1 MAAGSPVLTAAAGTL
16 VRVADDGRPRGDAG
30 SPPRDG
36 TLSPRQGGSPSAGL
50 AAPALPAAPGLPA
63 TPVDGGGGGEGG
75 GGGGGAGEGVAGG
88 IERWRLII
96 LTSAMLG
103 VQCCY
108 SVQIN
113 RGSATLQLLGMDE
126 NKVSLAWLAG
136 PLSGL
141 MVQPL
146 VGVASDACRSPLGR
160 RRPFLIAG
168 ALLTSL
174 SLTLFANADWLGAR
188 LAGVSA
194 SAAAAAAAAGDTVG
208 VAAAAAAEAAGRKLA
223 VVLAVVA
230 FFLLDFSIQAIQAPL
245 RALVTDVASE
255 GQQPLGN
262 AYIGL
267 MTGCGN
273 LVGSFLSSRSLT
285 KLFPIF
291 RTDVQALF
299 AAAAFILCLT
309 VGLCVTYV
317 REKPTSAAGQGYQR
331 APSERS
337 AANVSAAR
345 APRFGSG
352 SDDESFGD
360 SDGGAN
366 VNGDTPPW
374 RGSPTYDDGGGGGGQ
389 RHGGGGNAA
398 RSGDGSESMVTML
411 LAAPRPFWRVFV
423 VQLFTWFGFFTLFV
437 FVNTWVGRNIYLG
450 SSSAAEGS
458 DARRLFEA
466 GVRLG
471 GLGNCLTAFVTV
483 VYSPMIT
490 SLLERYGTRRTYAFS
505 QLVEALCLFAAFFIR
520 GTPGQEH
527 PSLLLKTATL
537 ITMGAFGVVW
547 ATTMA
552 VPWALV
558 GAALNRR
565 YPGRV
570 GLFTTLFNVSQSFPQ
585 LFVSL
590 GSPWI
595 LDKVGGDVSVV
606 MAIGGLFALVGGALI
621 FVLRVDLFDDDVEER
636 SVYELEDTVRDEGGE
651 RQEPMY

>member
-1 MAAGSPVLTAAAGTL
+1 MAAGSPVLAATAGTL
-16 VRVADDGRPRGDAG
+16 VRVADDGRPHGDPAYPHHDG
-30 SPPRDG
+30 SL
-36 TLSPRQGGSPSAGL
+36 TPRQRGSPSAGL
-50 AAPALPAAPGLPA
+50 AAPALPASPGLVVA
-63 TPVDGGGGGEGG
+63 SAGGGGGEAGG
-75 GGGGGAGEGVAGG
+75 GGVTAGGVAGG

-141 MVQPL
+141 LVQPL

-168 ALLTSL
+168 AILTSL

-194 SAAAAAAAAGDTVG
+194 SAAAAAAAAGDSVG

-273 LVGSFLSSRSLT
+273 LVGSFLSSRNLS
-285 KLFPIF
+285 KLFPVF

-317 REKPTSAAGQGYQR
+317 REKPTSSTERGGYER

-337 AANVSAAR
+337 MADGPPAHLT
-345 APRFGSG
+345 RFGTG
-352 SDDESFGD
+352 SDDESIGD
-360 SDGGAN
+360 SDGGVN

-374 RGSPTYDDGGGGGGQ
+374 RGSPVYADEDSGGQQRVGGGFAASDS
-389 RHGGGGNAA
+389 GGGN
-398 RSGDGSESMVTML
+398 ESMLTML
-411 LAAPRPFWRVFV
+411 LAAPRPFWRVFA
-423 VQLFTWFGFFTLFV
+423 VQLFTWIGFFTLFV

-490 SLLERYGTRRTYAFS
+490 SLLERYGTCRTYAFS
-505 QLVEALCLFAAFFIR
+505 QFVEALCLFAAYFIR

-527 PSLLLKTATL
+527 PSWLLKTATL
-537 ITMGAFGVVW
+537 VSMGAFGVVW

-606 MAIGGLFALVGGALI
+606 MALGGLFALVGGALI
-621 FVLRVDLFDDDVEER
+621 FLLRVDLFDDDVDER
-636 SVYELEDTVRDEGGE
+636 AVYELEDTVRDEREE

>member
-1 MAAGSPVLTAAAGTL
+1 
-16 VRVADDGRPRGDAG
+16 
-30 SPPRDG
+30 
-36 TLSPRQGGSPSAGL
+36 
-50 AAPALPAAPGLPA
+50 
-63 TPVDGGGGGEGG
+63 
-75 GGGGGAGEGVAGG
+75 
-88 IERWRLII
+88 
-96 LTSAMLG
+96 MLG

-146 VGVASDACRSPLGR
+146 
-160 RRPFLIAG
+160 
-168 ALLTSL
+168 
-174 SLTLFANADWLGAR
+174 
-188 LAGVSA
+188 
-194 SAAAAAAAAGDTVG
+194 
-208 VAAAAAAEAAGRKLA
+208 
-223 VVLAVVA
+223 
-230 FFLLDFSIQAIQAPL
+230 AIQAPL

-337 AANVSAAR
+337 AANVSSAR

-366 VNGDTPPW
+366 
-374 RGSPTYDDGGGGGGQ
+374 
-389 RHGGGGNAA
+389 
-398 RSGDGSESMVTML
+398 
-411 LAAPRPFWRVFV
+411 
-423 VQLFTWFGFFTLFV
+423 LFTWFGFFTLFV